1 MKRLN
6 KEYKL
11 DVSNNV
17 IIKYGSV
24 NKDNPQVV
32 YVSGKCWV
40 CPTRETDY
48 DNVISKVESEMR
60 SNIKRIFID
69 GVNFENRFILDFDIS
84 TDGLYPNRKKFLSFD
99 FYLRQKEK
107 NKKSLTDLKKLL
119 DSKVGAISS
128 SMVYTFNQN
137 DFTVEKRK

>member
-48 DNVISKVESEMR
+48 DDVISKVESEMR

-119 DSKVGAISS
+119 DSKVSAILS